1 MGGGKFR
8 RLRTGYG
15 AGMGRVLPQ
24 RILIL
29 GAGFAGVATARK
41 LERVLRPGEAEI
53 TIVGRDNFTLFTP
66 MLPEVSAGGLETRHV
81 VTPVRAQLRRASFVL
96 GDVVEIDLDAR
107 AVNVQ
112 HSITGATM
120 TLGYDQLV
128 FALGSVTS
136 TFGIPGV
143 AEHALPLKSLEDAER
158 LRNRVIASL
167 ELADVT
173 TDPAERRRLLT
184 YVIVGGGY
192 TGAEGAGELIDLF
205 RSITPFYT
213 SIDPHDVR
221 MVVIEAGPEL
231 LAGLPAAMGRYTA
244 KNLVARGVELHLGDA
259 VTSLDERAIRL
270 ASGTV
275 IPTATVLWS
284 AGVRPAPVIADLPLH
299 HARNGGIVV
308 ERDMSVPGRP
318 GLWALGDCAWIPMKA
333 AGEWYPMTAQHAI
346 REGPALAKNIAAVLR
361 GRADDAVRFHRA
373 RDDGVARRAA
383 RRREPRQRHRHHG
396 LSGLVS
402 VAHVLSVALAG
413 SRPQGARRTR
423 LGPRL
428 DLSARHRRD
437 ARVHP
442 TFARPRSARCGLGSL
457 RRLSRGLAREDADD
471 ARGAV
476 ERGQR
481 RVEAT
486 AVDLADFEEE
496 AVMKRVDVVGPRDER
511 T

>member
-1 MGGGKFR
+1 
-8 RLRTGYG
+8 
-15 AGMGRVLPQ
+15 MGRVLPQ

-333 AGEWYPMTAQHAI
+333 ASEWYPMTAQHAI

-361 GRADDAVRFHRA
+361 GRATMPFDFT
-373 RDDGVARRAA
+373 
-383 RRREPRQRHRHHG
+383 
-396 LSGLVS
+396 
-402 VAHVLSVALAG
+402 ALGTMA
-413 SRPQGARRTR
+413 SLGARRGVASLANGIVITGFPAWFLWRTYYLSR
-423 LGPRL
+423 LPGLDRKVRVALDWALGLIFPRDIAEMRVYTQRSR
-428 DLSARHRRD
+428 DLAARD
-437 ARVHP
+437 A
-442 TFARPRSARCGLGSL
+442 GLDPSG
-457 RRLSRGLAREDADD
+457 D
-471 ARGAV
+471 
-476 ERGQR
+476 
-481 RVEAT
+481 
-486 AVDLADFEEE
+486 
-496 AVMKRVDVVGPRDER
+496 
-511 T
+511 